1 MITEAGDPDA
11 RRREAELVQAEYFR
25 RIIGSLR
32 LQAETQIARN
42 YLNLQ
47 KLMSADGSARV
58 TDLRRL
64 IRVEQAELITLERLG
79 EALAALLDEDENS

>member
-1 MITEAGDPDA
+1 LAAA

-32 LQAETQIARN
+32 LEAETRIARN
-42 YLNLQ
+42 YLDLQ
-47 KLMSADGSARV
+47 KLMSTNRPARI

-64 IRVEQAELITLERLG
+64 IRVEEAELITLDRLG
-79 EALAALLDEDENS
+79 EGAGRTPR